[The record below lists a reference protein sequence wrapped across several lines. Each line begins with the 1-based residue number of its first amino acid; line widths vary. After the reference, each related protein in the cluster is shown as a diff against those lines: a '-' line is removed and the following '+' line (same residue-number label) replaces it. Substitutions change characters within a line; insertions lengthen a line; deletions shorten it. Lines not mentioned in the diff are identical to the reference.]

1 MGILL
6 ETNLWKG
13 QHLKCDGAFGFDTET
28 TMIEPGQIPEL
39 IVLTF
44 SDNKRSYIVSP
55 DMVGAWVEMIY
66 LSGCNIVA
74 HNVAFDYHVVFAAL
88 KYVEEVQMWKAMV
101 EQNKVWDTMILDFLV
116 RLANGEEDG
125 PLRPKSLSD
134 LSEHYLSVK
143 LDKTLQT
150 EWSKF
155 LGQPMENIP
164 DEYFAYALKDSAV
177 TRELF
182 NELHPVAV
190 HISNHNNCLI
200 ELHGPLTHHTQVK
213 GSIALTDCSRVGIK
227 VDTEAQQNIGV
238 EIKLQIN
245 DIVNWLDKNYP
256 ALFKRDVRKKFA
268 GKLMYNYTT
277 GVPSIDSKALRIYLL
292 NIATE
297 LKLKD
302 KSIPKTDKSG
312 EITTSAEYWSEYS
325 HPFIQNW
332 QDMIT
337 KAKLLNFVEQI
348 KTERVNP
355 RYQALVRTGRTSCS
369 KPNLQQM
376 PKAQWFRK
384 LFVPSKGTKF
394 IIADYNAV
402 ELRCLG
408 AICKT
413 RLGFSQLAKTFY
425 EGIDPHAYTAS
436 SLSNIPF
443 AEFMSLKK
451 SDPEKFKRFRQSA
464 KAVNFGVPGGLG
476 AKSLMEYASAS
487 YGVQMTLDEAKEWK
501 NKLVT
506 EVYPEL
512 TRYLFQDVLGALC
525 FNLQCG
531 ADEVCD
537 AFNLR
542 SAGVYAFSPIQD
554 VVSGNLRNRKGTGYT
569 GAFRRH
575 VWNALLKIN
584 KDSSLEMPLR
594 SQRGSPS
601 LRRRIFGNT
610 VVTLTGRVRGAA
622 EYTESC
628 NTQFQGLASDGA
640 KLALYAVSQLY
651 PVVAF
656 VHDELVVEVPADEP
670 EKHGRVIE
678 SLMNTSM
685 DKVLGGFVRSEVEWV
700 VSDTWSKT

>member
-6 ETNLWKG
+6 QTNSWTG
-13 QHLKCDGAFGFDTET
+13 QQLKCDGAFGFDTET
-28 TMIEPGQIPEL
+28 TMIAPGVIPEL

-66 LSGCNIVA
+66 HSGCNIVA
-74 HNVAFDYHVVFAAL
+74 HNVAFDYHVVYAAL
-88 KYVEEVQMWKAMV
+88 KFVDEVAMWKSMV
-101 EQNKVWDTMILDFLV
+101 ENNRVWDTMILDFLV

-150 EWSKF
+150 EWYKF
-155 LGQPMENIP
+155 LNHPMQDIP
-164 DEYFAYALKDSAV
+164 DVYFTYALKDSAI

-182 NELHPVAV
+182 NELYPVAV
-190 HISNHNNCLI
+190 HISNHNSCLI
-200 ELHGPLTHHTQVK
+200 DAYGPLTHHTQVK
-213 GSIALTDCSRVGIK
+213 GAIALTDCSRVGIK
-227 VDTEAQQNIGV
+227 VDTVAQQNIGT
-238 EIKLQIN
+238 ELKLQIN
-245 DIVNWLDKNYP
+245 DIVQWLDSNYP
-256 ALFKRDVRKKFA
+256 SLFKRDVRKKYK
-268 GKLMYNYTT
+268 GNLIHNPTT
-277 GVPSIDSKALRIYLL
+277 GVPSIDHKALRIYLL
-292 NIATE
+292 SIATE
-297 LKLKD
+297 IKIKD

-312 EITTSAEYWSEYS
+312 EITTSADYWSE
-325 HPFIQNW
+325 HKHVFIQQW
-332 QDMIT
+332 QDMTT

-348 KTERVNP
+348 KTDRVNP
-355 RYQALVRTGRTSCS
+355 KYQALVRTGRTSCS

-408 AICKT
+408 AICKSKF
-413 RLGFSQLAKTFY
+413 GFSQLARTFH

-451 SDPEKFKRFRQSA
+451 TDPEKFKRFRQSA

-512 TRYLFQDVLGALC
+512 SRYLYNDVLGALC
-525 FNLQCG
+525 GNLQCG
-531 ADEVCD
+531 PDDVYK
-537 AFNLR
+537 AFNFKL
-542 SAGVYAFSPIQD
+542 GVIAYLGPIQD
-554 VVSGNLRNRKGTGYT
+554 VVSGLVRDRKGANIS
-569 GAFRRH
+569 GAFKRF
-575 VWNALLKIN
+575 VWGVLSKLNNDI
-584 KDSSLEMPLR
+584 SLEMPLR

-610 VVTLTGRVRGAA
+610 VSTLTGRVRGAA

-640 KLALYAVSQLY
+640 KLALYAVSQIY

-656 VHDELVVEVPADEP
+656 VHDELVVEVPEGNAEF
-670 EKHGRVIE
+670 HGRIIE
-678 SLMNTSM
+678 KLMCENM

-700 VSDTWSKT
+700 VSDSWSK

>member
-6 ETNLWKG
+6 KTHLWMG
-13 QHLKCDGAFGFDTET
+13 QQIKCDGAFGFDTET
-28 TMIEPGQIPEL
+28 TMIEPGVIPEL

-44 SDNKRSYIVSP
+44 SDNQRSYIVSP

-66 LSGCNIVA
+66 HSGCNIVA
-74 HNVAFDYHVVFAAL
+74 HNAAFDYHVVFAAL
-88 KYVEEVQMWKAMV
+88 KYVEEVQIWKRMI
-101 EQNKVWDTMILDFLV
+101 EQNRVWDTMILDFLI

-134 LSEHYLSVK
+134 LCEHYLNIK
-143 LDKTLQT
+143 LDKSLQT
-150 EWSKF
+150 EWYKH
-155 LGQPMENIP
+155 LHQPMHEIP
-164 DEYFAYALKDSAV
+164 DEYLEYALKDSAV

-190 HISNHNNCLI
+190 HIANHNSCLI
-200 ELHGPLTHHTQVK
+200 DAHGPLTHHTQVK

-227 VDTEAQQNIGV
+227 VDTKAQQNIGV
-238 EIKLQIN
+238 EIRLQIN
-245 DIVNWLDKNYP
+245 DLVQWLDTNYP
-256 ALFKRDVRKKFA
+256 SLFKRDVRKKYKGA
-268 GKLMYNYTT
+268 LMYNETT
-277 GVPSIDSKALRIYLL
+277 GVPAIDSKALRVYLL
-292 NIATE
+292 SIAAE

-312 EITTSAEYWSEYS
+312 EITTSADYWSE
-325 HPFIQNW
+325 HKHEFIQKW
-332 QDMIT
+332 QDMAT
-337 KAKLLNFVEQI
+337 KAKLLNFVDQI
-348 KTERVNP
+348 KTDRVNP
-355 RYQALVRTGRTSCS
+355 NYQPLVRTGRTSCS

-384 LFVPSKGTKF
+384 LFVPSQGSKF

-408 AICKT
+408 AICKS
-413 RLGFSQLAKTFY
+413 RYGFSQLAHTFH
-425 EGIDPHAYTAS
+425 EGVDPHAYTAA

-443 AEFMSLKK
+443 KEFMSLKK
-451 SDPEKFKRFRQSA
+451 TDPEKYKKFRQSA

-476 AKSLMEYASAS
+476 AKSLMEYALAS

-501 NKLVT
+501 NKLIT

-512 TRYLFQDVLGALC
+512 SRYLFNDVLGALC

-531 ADEVCD
+531 PDDVCD

-542 SAGVYAFSPIQD
+542 SAGVYAFTPIQD
-554 VVSGNLRNRKGTGYT
+554 VVSGNLRSKKGTAYNSS
-569 GAFRRH
+569 FRRH
-575 VWNALLKIN
+575 VWNALSKIN

-656 VHDELVVEVPADEP
+656 VHDELVVEVPNDAP
-670 EKHGRVIE
+670 EAHGKVIE
-678 SLMNTSM
+678 KLMCENM
-685 DKVLGGFVRSEVEWV
+685 DKVLNGFVKSEVEWV
-700 VSDTWSKT
+700 VSDTWSK